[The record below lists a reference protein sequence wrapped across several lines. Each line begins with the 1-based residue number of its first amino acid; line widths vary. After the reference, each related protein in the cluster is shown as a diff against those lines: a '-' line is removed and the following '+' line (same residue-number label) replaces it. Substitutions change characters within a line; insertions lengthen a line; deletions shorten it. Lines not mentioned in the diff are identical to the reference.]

1 MPPDDADHVP
11 AGQPPVGPVGAT
23 DSAGLDDLLTQL
35 LDRIGEVV
43 ATQDRLRGLLDAV
56 ISVTSELSLSAVLD
70 RIVQAACRLAGAR
83 YGALGVLDGP
93 GKQLAEFLTHGLTPE
108 QYVAIGDLPHG
119 RGILGLLIDDPR
131 PIRLDRIADH
141 PQSYGFPAHHPPMA
155 TFLGVPVRIRDRVFG
170 NLYLTEKQGSGGF
183 TQA

>member
-1 MPPDDADHVP
+1 MSP
-11 AGQPPVGPVGAT
+11 
-23 DSAGLDDLLTQL
+23 S
-35 LDRIGEVV
+35 
-43 ATQDRLRGLLDAV
+43 
-56 ISVTSELSLSAVLD
+56 
-70 RIVQAACRLAGAR
+70 
-83 YGALGVLDGP
+83 
-93 GKQLAEFLTHGLTPE
+93 
-108 QYVAIGDLPHG
+108 G

-183 TQA
+183 TQADEDIVVALAAARRRRDRERAAVRAG